1 MRLSLGIDIGTS
13 GIRTAIIDMSG
24 EPISMMRVNH
34 RKQNPD
40 FIKASYWWSSVR
52 DCIRMQLE
60 HLEKI
65 NISPK
70 KISHI
75 AVDGTSGSMVLTDSN
90 LTPVTRALM
99 YNSKGFEAE
108 ASIIEKF
115 APSTHI
121 TRGSSSALGRAMRL
135 ISEDKLNRSNYLLH
149 QADFIACNLLGRG
162 GFSDHNNALKLGYDP
177 ELNSWP
183 NWIQNVIDKSLLPDV
198 RPVGSLLGKISL
210 EVADSLGL
218 PKTAQIYAGTTDSIA
233 AFFATAPLKNG
244 NAVTSLGSTLAIKV
258 LSKTRIDDP
267 EIGLYSHRIGDA
279 WLVGGAS
286 NTGGAVLANFFTQD
300 ELKNLSNNIDTST
313 HTGLN
318 YYPLLNKGERFPI
331 NNPNLEPQMSPR
343 PTSKTV
349 FLKAIFEG
357 IADIEAKCYESIK
370 LRGGQ
375 FPDKIYTAG
384 GGAKNQTFTNIRAN
398 CLGVKLSQAQRSEAA
413 IGVARIA
420 LLE

>member
-75 AVDGTSGSMVLTDSN
+75 SVDGTSGSMVLTDSN

-183 NWIQNVIDKSLLPDV
+183 NWIQNVIDK
-198 RPVGSLLGKISL
+198 
-210 EVADSLGL
+210 
-218 PKTAQIYAGTTDSIA
+218 
-233 AFFATAPLKNG
+233 
-244 NAVTSLGSTLAIKV
+244 
-258 LSKTRIDDP
+258 
-267 EIGLYSHRIGDA
+267 
-279 WLVGGAS
+279 
-286 NTGGAVLANFFTQD
+286 
-300 ELKNLSNNIDTST
+300 
-313 HTGLN
+313 
-318 YYPLLNKGERFPI
+318 
-331 NNPNLEPQMSPR
+331 
-343 PTSKTV
+343 
-349 FLKAIFEG
+349 
-357 IADIEAKCYESIK
+357 
-370 LRGGQ
+370 
-375 FPDKIYTAG
+375 
-384 GGAKNQTFTNIRAN
+384 
-398 CLGVKLSQAQRSEAA
+398 
-413 IGVARIA
+413 
-420 LLE
+420 

>member
-1 MRLSLGIDIGTS
+1 MKLSLGIDIGTS
-13 GIRTAIIDMSG
+13 GIRTAVIDMSG
-24 EPISMMRVNH
+24 EPISMMRVKH

-40 FIKASYWWSSVR
+40 FIEASYWWTSVC
-52 DCIRMQLE
+52 DCIQMQVDQLK
-60 HLEKI
+60 KI
-65 NISPK
+65 NISPQS
-70 KISHI
+70 ISHI

-99 YNSKGFEAE
+99 YNSKGFVTEAG
-108 ASIIEKF
+108 IIGEN
-115 APSTHI
+115 APLKHI

-135 ISEDKLNRSNYLLH
+135 ISEDRSNKSDHLLH
-149 QADFIACNLLGRG
+149 QADFIACNLLGHG

-177 ELNSWP
+177 EINSWP
-183 NWIQNVIDKSLLPDV
+183 NWIQNVLDKSLLPDV

-210 EVADSLGL
+210 EVANSLGL
-218 PKTAQIYAGTTDSIA
+218 PTTAKIYAGTTDSIA

-244 NAVTSLGSTLAIKV
+244 VAVTSLGSTLAVKM

-286 NTGGAVLANFFTQD
+286 NTGGAVLANFFTQE
-300 ELKNLSNNIDTST
+300 ELKNFSKLIDAST
-313 HTGLN
+313 QTGLD
-318 YYPLLNKGERFPI
+318 YYPLLGKGERFPI
-331 NNPNLEPQMSPR
+331 NDPNLKPQMSPR
-343 PTSKTV
+343 PDEKPV

-357 IADIEAKCYESIK
+357 IANIEAKCYEAIK
-370 LRGGQ
+370 SRGGQ

-384 GGAKNQTFTNIRAN
+384 GGARNQTFTRIRAN
-398 CLGVKLSQAQRSEAA
+398 SLGVTPCRAQHSEAA